1 MQPLLQAWAEQSKET
16 AAAGKLLYTLLLCSK
31 KLSFQDQSLSPFPPC
46 AMQMKTFTC
55 RSQFARVDLA
65 MALHSSSHLLQTLQ
79 ALSCDLCLH
88 ATWNTGIE
96 LCLHATWNACIELC
110 LHATGTPVKMVDN
123 EKSDTEELFCGLDF
137 HRHL

>member
-88 ATWNTGIE
+88 ATWN
-96 LCLHATWNACIELC
+96 ACIELC